1 MRFIGVLGII
11 ALLALAY
18 AFSTNRKAIKPRIII
33 WGLSLQLLFAVII
46 LSQSVL
52 SWIGMI
58 IFAGLLLL
66 YLFADKVLQK
76 QTWGEA
82 LIPGVVLVLASI
94 VVIFASYF
102 LETLGI
108 STIVFYVVLFLYFL
122 TLVLKQKVL
131 VRYLFAV
138 LMLTALGILIS
149 RGIYGSVIFEKLAI
163 GVGNFLDIADQGSEF
178 LFGNLAI
185 EEYFYTDGEFWPG
198 FGFQFAFSVLP
209 TIIFFSAIMSILYYM
224 GIMQVIVQMMARFMR
239 WTMGTSGAETLSCSA
254 NIFIGQTEAP
264 LLIKPFLDDMT
275 LSELHAIMVGGFA
288 TIAGG
293 VLAGYIS
300 MGVDAGHL
308 IAASV
313 MAAPAALVVGKMLL
327 PETEES
333 KTAGDIELPDV
344 GHADNVLD
352 AAARGTSDG
361 LKLAVNVGAMLIAFI
376 ALIGVINMILG
387 YVDKLIDFQLL
398 GGALKEGST
407 EYKGIFPGS
416 LNTFFGTLFSPI
428 AFLMGVPWKEAMDVG
443 NLLGIKI
450 AVNEF
455 VAYAE
460 LSRYM
465 AEGQLSPRAITIATY
480 ALCGFANFSSIGIQ
494 IGGIGAIAPKRRSEL
509 SRIAL
514 RAMFAGATVSWIS
527 ASIAGILI

>member
-1 MRFIGVLGII
+1 MKFIGII
-11 ALLALAY
+11 GMIVLLAI
-18 AFSTNRKAIKPRIII
+18 AFLFSNNRKAIKPRIIV
-33 WGLSLQLLFAVII
+33 WGLSLQILFAIII
-46 LSQSVL
+46 LAQSIL
-52 SWIGMI
+52 SWIGMFL
-58 IFAGLLLL
+58 FAGLILM
-66 YLFADKVLQK
+66 YLFSDKVLQK
-76 QTWGEA
+76 ERWAQA
-82 LIPGVVLVLASI
+82 AFPGLVLVASSLVVVL
-94 VVIFASYF
+94 ASYF
-102 LETLGI
+102 LEKVGI
-108 STIVFYVVLFLYFL
+108 ATIAFYVI
-122 TLVLKQKVL
+122 LVLYLLLLIFRQKVF
-131 VRYLFAV
+131 VRYAFATM
-138 LMLTALGILIS
+138 MLVALGILVS
-149 RGIYGSVIFEKLAI
+149 RGVYGSVVFEKLAI
-163 GVGNFLDIADQGSEF
+163 GVGKFLDITDLGSTF
-178 LFGNLAI
+178 LFGNLAN
-185 EEYFYTDGEFWPG
+185 EKFFFTDGQYWPG

-224 GIMQVIVQMMARFMR
+224 GIMQAVVQMMARFMR

-293 VLAGYIS
+293 VLAGYIA

-313 MAAPAALVVGKMLL
+313 MAAPAALVVAKIML

-333 KTAGDIELPDV
+333 KTAGDIDLPDV
-344 GHADNVLD
+344 GHADNLLD

-376 ALIGVINMILG
+376 ALIGVIDMILG
-387 YVDKLIDFQLL
+387 YFDKLVDFRLL

-407 EYKGIFPGS
+407 EYAGYFPGS
-416 LNTFFGTLFSPI
+416 LKTFFGSLFSPL

-443 NLLGIKI
+443 NLLGMKI

-460 LSRYM
+460 LGRIISNG
-465 AEGQLSPRAITIATY
+465 ALSERSITIATY

-494 IGGIGAIAPKRRSEL
+494 LGGIGAIAPKRRSDL

-514 RAMFAGATVSWIS
+514 RAMFAGAIVSWMS
-527 ASIAGILI
+527 ATIAGMLI